1 MPLQSSPGYFAAFF
15 LADCLEARI
24 MPLCRQVCPIG
35 TYAAVSSKADVD
47 LCFIGNIAASEVKL
61 LVVGKT
67 SPVYET

>member
-1 MPLQSSPGYFAAFF
+1 
-15 LADCLEARI
+15 

-47 LCFIGNIAASEVKL
+47 VCFNGNIAASEVKL